1 VAAVTYKVTVLKP
14 GFLKRDRFGSILDA
28 RSTVTLISGNDLNI
42 IVDTGTSEEKQDI
55 LTSLRANGLV
65 PEDINIL
72 INTHSHPDHS
82 GNNDLF
88 VNAKFIGHRKEYW
101 GLIAQDKCE
110 ILRKDTEIAAEIT
123 IVETPGHTVGSTT
136 IFLTGTISDLPST
149 TIAISGDALPILD
162 NYLKWVP
169 PAINFDPNIA
179 LQSMNKI
186 VSMAD
191 IIIPGHDAAFRIL
204 DRAHRKAQY
213 V

>member
-1 VAAVTYKVTVLKP
+1 MVLKP
-14 GFLKRDRFGSILDA
+14 GFLKRDRFGNILDA

-42 IVDTGTSEEKQDI
+42 IVDTGTHEDKQDI
-55 LTSLRANGLV
+55 LCSLKAIGLV

-88 VNAKFIGHRKEYW
+88 VVAKFIGHKKEYW
-101 GLIAQDKCE
+101 GLIAQDSCE
-110 ILRKDTEIAAEIT
+110 IIRKDTEIAPKIT
-123 IVETPGHTVGSTT
+123 VLETPGHTIGS
-136 IFLTGTISDLPST
+136 ISVFLTGEISNLPST
-149 TIAISGDALPILD
+149 AIAITGDALPILD

-169 PAINFDPNIA
+169 PGINFDPNIA

-186 VSMAD
+186 VTIAD
-191 IIIPGHDAAFRIL
+191 IVIPGHDAAFRIL
-204 DRAHRKAQY
+204 DRVQRKAQY

>member
-1 VAAVTYKVTVLKP
+1 MIYKVAVLKP
-14 GFLKRDRFGSILDA
+14 GFLKRDRFGKILDA
-28 RSTVTLISGNDLNI
+28 RSTVTLISGNNLNI
-42 IVDTGTSEEKQDI
+42 IVDTGTPEEKQDI
-55 LTSLRANGLV
+55 LASLKAIGLV

-88 VNAKFIGHRKEYW
+88 HSAKFIGHRKEYW

-110 ILRKDTEIAAEIT
+110 IVRKDTEIAPEIM
-123 IVETPGHTVGSTT
+123 VLETPGHTVGSTT
-136 IFLTGTISDLPST
+136 VFLTGRISDLPST
-149 TIAISGDALPILD
+149 TIAITGDALPILD

-169 PAINFDPNIA
+169 PSINFDPNIA

-186 VSMAD
+186 VTMAD

-204 DRAHRKAQY
+204 DRAQRKAQY